1 MEKTKSTTFYSIAA
15 GAACLLMLFAAGCG
29 DSSSDECGSNEIDIQ
44 DYGCLTQCT
53 PGQGTACA
61 ANESC
66 QAVGNGD
73 GACVPD
79 DDNGEDPDTGPDDT
93 GVDGGDEP
101 IDGGM
106 DDDGGEDPDMGT
118 EDDVEEDG
126 GENFPPRARQ
136 AMSCYEQFRCSTL
149 ACPNGSSS
157 CIQNQRA
164 GMTNAGQT
172 NFEDLLNCVG
182 QDGTCQSACTS
193 DEGGLQI
200 DDQCEMCGS
209 NNCNNWSSASDAC
222 LGSLNPTNGE
232 TCGDVAQCLGPCG
245 EQVPDDAT
253 DMEAS
258 NIIIQCLQD
267 NGCVSS
273 QQALDKFITF
283 NTCLGE
289 NTGFGRGPDEGPD
302 AGIGTNDAGQQV
314 STCSTQADAQGN
326 NNAQIDTDAES
337 TALLQCIRS
346 ECGAVIDS
354 CFGCQ

>member
-1 MEKTKSTTFYSIAA
+1 MKTTKSTTFYSIAV

-29 DSSSDECGSNEIDIQ
+29 DSGSEGCGSNEIDIDQ
-44 DYGCLTQCT
+44 YGCLTQCT

-61 ANESC
+61 ANETC
-66 QAVGNGD
+66 QAVGGGG
-73 GACVPD
+73 GACVPTQD
-79 DDNGEDPDTGPDDT
+79 EDPDTGPGDVST
-93 GVDGGDEP
+93 DGGDEP
-101 IDGGM
+101 VDGGM
-106 DDDGGEDPDMGT
+106 DDDGGGEDPDMGT
-118 EDDVEEDG
+118 DAEDDG
-126 GENFPPRARQ
+126 GQDFPPRPRQ
-136 AMSCYEQFRCSTL
+136 GMSCYEQFRCSTL
-149 ACPNGSSS
+149 ACPSGSST
-157 CIQNQRA
+157 CAQNQRA
-164 GMTNAGQT
+164 GMTNTAQT
-172 NFEDLLNCVG
+172 NFENLLNCVG
-182 QDGTCQSACTS
+182 QEGTCSGACS
-193 DEGGLQI
+193 EGI
-200 DDQCEMCGS
+200 NEQCRMCGA

-222 LGSLNPTNGE
+222 LGSLNPTAGE

-258 NIIIQCLQD
+258 NIIISCLQD

-273 QQALDKFITF
+273 QQALDKFISF

-302 AGIGTNDAGQQV
+302 AGIGTNDAGQPV

-326 NNAQIDTDAES
+326 GNAQIDTDAET
-337 TALLQCIRS
+337 TALLQCIQS